1 LTLKHWVWD
10 EPQWNVA
17 DIYQI
22 PGDTEVNAS
31 ALLGAISE
39 NGQLAAVYALPVVD
53 ERVSSDMSTIFA
65 ASVSIDAAGAG
76 EPLATAPEEV
86 EEIATPAV
94 AAVETG
100 EVVPQPTAENVLIV
114 EEYNAEVDTSPVDRQ
129 NQWSGLAIGVV
140 VGGLLTILILMLA
153 VRSVRRR
160 GLQ

>member
-1 LTLKHWVWD
+1 MPL
-10 EPQWNVA
+10 P
-17 DIYQI
+17 
-22 PGDTEVNAS
+22 TE
-31 ALLGAISE
+31 
-39 NGQLAAVYALPVVD
+39 
-53 ERVSSDMSTIFA
+53 
-65 ASVSIDAAGAG
+65 
-76 EPLATAPEEV
+76 PEEV
-86 EEIATPAV
+86 EEVDTPAV
-94 AAVETG
+94 TATETG